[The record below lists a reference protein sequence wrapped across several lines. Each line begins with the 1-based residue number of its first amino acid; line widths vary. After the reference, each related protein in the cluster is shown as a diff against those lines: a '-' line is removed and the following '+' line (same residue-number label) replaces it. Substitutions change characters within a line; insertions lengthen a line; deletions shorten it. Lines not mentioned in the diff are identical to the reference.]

1 MEKWKATFKY
11 SNANSDTT
19 CVEFDE
25 VMVAGKRKHERGRKG
40 EEIWCIM
47 CRQRRTGIMCGDY
60 VRSRDASTCE
70 ATVMKYVSVG
80 DVVMVDGWKG
90 YNNVPAHGVICWS
103 NPHKHSFVDWMLV
116 QIHKPIFFFLYF
128 FGPNYYNNLVN
139 YTNNL

>member
-11 SNANSDTT
+11 SNANTDTT
-19 CVEFDE
+19 SVEFDE
-25 VMVAGKRKHERGRKG
+25 IMVAGKRKHNRGRIG

-47 CRQRRTGIMCGDY
+47 CRQRGTGIMCGDY
-60 VRSRDASTCE
+60 VRSRDAGTCE

-103 NPHKHSFVDWMLV
+103 NPHKHCFVNWAFSIISIIVYFPLFFST
-116 QIHKPIFFFLYF
+116 QIIQIIC
-128 FGPNYYNNLVN
+128 
-139 YTNNL
+139 